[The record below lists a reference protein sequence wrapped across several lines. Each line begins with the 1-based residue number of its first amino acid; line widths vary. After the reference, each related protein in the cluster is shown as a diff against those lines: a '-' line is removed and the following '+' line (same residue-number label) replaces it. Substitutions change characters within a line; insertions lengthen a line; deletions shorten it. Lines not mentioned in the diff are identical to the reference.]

1 MPAET
6 APHERTLIAWPTEE
20 RRATLW
26 QRQLEPARDAHAQL
40 ARAIALYEPTTM
52 IVHPD
57 DVIGAKERCGDR
69 VDLLA
74 LEIDDSWIRD
84 NGPII
89 VRDVDGSRS
98 AIAFGFN
105 AWGNKI
111 APYGADARAAR
122 ATAEALGFPVR
133 DVPLVLEGGSIA
145 VDGRGTL
152 VTTERCLLN
161 PNRNPSR
168 SRSQIEATLAEWLG
182 AERIIWLTDAIA
194 EDDGTDG
201 HVDNVVAFLGDGR
214 ALVQGCADPDN
225 PNAAIAADN
234 VQRLARAGI
243 ETVLIPDLPYAE
255 VDGRVVPVPYVNLYA
270 GNGFVAVPV
279 VGAATDDSAC
289 ARIAECYPD
298 RAVIRI
304 PGGALAYG
312 GGGIHCITQQVPA

>member
-1 MPAET
+1 
-6 APHERTLIAWPTEE
+6 
-20 RRATLW
+20 
-26 QRQLEPARDAHAQL
+26 
-40 ARAIALYEPTTM
+40 
-52 IVHPD
+52 
-57 DVIGAKERCGDR
+57 
-69 VDLLA
+69 
-74 LEIDDSWIRD
+74 
-84 NGPII
+84 
-89 VRDVDGSRS
+89 
-98 AIAFGFN
+98 
-105 AWGNKI
+105 
-111 APYGADARAAR
+111 
-122 ATAEALGFPVR
+122 
-133 DVPLVLEGGSIA
+133 VLEGGSIA